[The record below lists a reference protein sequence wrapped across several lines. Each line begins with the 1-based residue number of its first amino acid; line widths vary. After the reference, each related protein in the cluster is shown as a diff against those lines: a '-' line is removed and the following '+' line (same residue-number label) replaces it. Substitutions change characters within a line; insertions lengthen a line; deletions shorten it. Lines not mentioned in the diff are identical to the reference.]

1 MFKIQQISIAL
12 IVVTLIFSCKTVKK
26 STTLSDNSKYES
38 AKESK
43 RKHILDG
50 TWEFIAIPGKSY
62 DIKDVFPTE
71 LPYMT
76 IDVSA
81 GKAIGFAGCNRFST
95 KMTAGK
101 DSIHFNAPMIMTK
114 IACPAMSDNTFTGVL
129 ENTNRFEVKDGNLI
143 LRRDKFTMMT
153 LKRVENKQ

>member
-1 MFKIQQISIAL
+1 MIKIQRISIAL
-12 IVVTLIFSCKTVKK
+12 VVVTLIFSCKTVKN
-26 STTLSDNSKYES
+26 STTSADNTKNESNKENKSK
-38 AKESK
+38 
-43 RKHILDG
+43 HVLDG

-101 DSIHFNAPMIMTK
+101 DSIHFNAPMMMTK
-114 IACPAMSDNTFTGVL
+114 MACPTMSDNTFTGVL